1 MYGNEVQPAQNEPQ
15 EFIMLNLRQKDYLR
29 KGTTILI
36 GPGFILMI
44 PIGLMGKIY
53 IILHKYN

>member
-29 KGTTILI
+29 NRTTILI

-53 IILHKYN
+53 IILHKNN